1 MPQGS
6 MQVSLS
12 NYAALCKD
20 LQAMNGDA
28 TKAIQ
33 RTVSDFKSRAPA
45 WIGAA
50 VTEEYTIKKSEVKG
64 ALTGAKKIGS
74 IKVSGVEVDNIGVQ
88 WPPSH
93 TDALQNETKEA
104 KRQARERTAPH
115 SG

>member
-50 VTEEYTIKKSEVKG
+50 VTEEYTIKKAHSLEPRRSDPLKCQASKLTTSGWSTVA
-64 ALTGAKKIGS
+64 AL
-74 IKVSGVEVDNIGVQ
+74 
-88 WPPSH
+88 SH
-93 TDALQNETKEA
+93 
-104 KRQARERTAPH
+104 RRT
-115 SG
+115 SK